1 MSEKRVHTRS
11 QFFLLNSDGE
21 PVSFFSFRPED
32 AVDATPG
39 LVVNLSDGG
48 LQILTANA
56 QNLVEKN
63 YSMELAVSERVGTG
77 KKYPVKQVWTRQDGV
92 NVRSGYAFIDG
103 ASAAQEVSEL
113 LAASE
118 RKILRCVLY
127 PD

>member
-1 MSEKRVHTRS
+1 MTEKRVHTRS

-39 LVVNLSDGG
+39 LVVDLSDGG

-56 QNLVEKN
+56 QNLAEVN
-63 YSMELAVSERVGTG
+63 YTMELVVGERVGNG
-77 KKYPVKQVWTRQDGV
+77 KKYPVSQVWTRPDGV
-92 NVRSGYAFIDG
+92 NVRSGYAFVDG
-103 ASAAQEVSEL
+103 AAAAQEVGEL

-127 PD
+127 PG